1 MAREIGQCALCGSII
16 YEGDSVAV
24 IRDGCLFCTQSCYEE
39 TRSPVYHIEKDG
51 KYLTGNIQKGRYEYI
66 SSFELRYTFEDIKRA
81 EFIAGMYAGTVIQ
94 E

>member
-1 MAREIGQCALCGSII
+1 M
-16 YEGDSVAV
+16 
-24 IRDGCLFCTQSCYEE
+24 SC
-39 TRSPVYHIEKDG
+39 HIEKDG
-51 KYLTGNIQKGRYEYI
+51 KYLTGNIQKGWYEYT

>member
-1 MAREIGQCALCGSII
+1 MTTE
-16 YEGDSVAV
+16 
-24 IRDGCLFCTQSCYEE
+24 
-39 TRSPVYHIEKDG
+39 YHIEKDG

-81 EFIAGMYAGTVIQ
+81 EFIAGMYAGIVVK

>member
-1 MAREIGQCALCGSII
+1 MSI
-16 YEGDSVAV
+16 S
-24 IRDGCLFCTQSCYEE
+24 
-39 TRSPVYHIEKDG
+39 YHIEKGG
-51 KYLTGNIQKGRYEYI
+51 KYLTGNIEKGWYEYT

>member
-1 MAREIGQCALCGSII
+1 MA
-16 YEGDSVAV
+16 Y
-24 IRDGCLFCTQSCYEE
+24 Y
-39 TRSPVYHIEKDG
+39 IEKDG

-81 EFIAGMYAGTVIQ
+81 EFIAGMYAGIVIQ